1 MTSLLSLVTIKRK
14 AFVVPHQVPSNVRL
28 KAAREIRHAV
38 ESGRVSREDLA
49 AAMAGGDAGIAALM
63 CRKHALHSAMTM
75 PSDGLMMQWTPEPDT
90 IALVESLLQPWAK
103 ARGKSTSYELEDP
116 GQICRPTG
124 PLRGNAVSDF
134 ELLASPEKIT
144 IIGGTGGGILTAG
157 IRRIYLNRPHL
168 KNPPLTYFGDSIA
181 HWEGETLVLDA
192 IGYNEKTWF
201 TRDPQRHTEALHI
214 SERWKFVAND
224 TWLEKT
230 ITVDDRFA
238 LTAPFTVTWYFE
250 KLSDDIPQPERLCLD
265 TPEARRAW
273 VKLYKQYERDYEQER
288 KNMGSEVKLTE
299 ER

>member
-1 MTSLLSLVTIKRK
+1 MNRIERTIHRSVLVLI
-14 AFVVPHQVPSNVRL
+14 AV
-28 KAAREIRHAV
+28 AAVAGILAWP
-38 ESGRVSREDLA
+38 A
-49 AAMAGGDAGIAALM
+49 AAQTGGSAAGKKTAAPAGWQEKWVGMYEGQDRAGKLAPPGVKVL
-63 CRKHALHSAMTM
+63 
-75 PSDGLMMQWTPEPDT
+75 PPPERDT
-90 IALVESLLQPWAK
+90 IELVESLLQPWAK
-103 ARGKSTSYELEDP
+103 AREKSTSYELEDP
-116 GQICRPTG
+116 GQLCRPTG
-124 PLRGNAVSDF
+124 PLRGNAVAEF
-134 ELLASPEKIT
+134 ELVASPEKIT
-144 IIGGTGGGILTAG
+144 IIGGTGGGILTGG

-192 IGYNEKTWF
+192 VGYNEKTWF

-224 TWLEKT
+224 KWLEKT

-250 KLSDDIPQPERLCLD
+250 KLAHDTPQPERLCLD

-273 VKLYKQYERDYEQER
+273 LKLYRQYERDYEEER
-288 KNMGSEVKLTE
+288 KNMGSEVSLTE

>member
-1 MTSLLSLVTIKRK
+1 MNRVPGTLCRFAIVLIAVTVAAGIC
-14 AFVVPHQVPSNVRL
+14 AVP
-28 KAAREIRHAV
+28 
-38 ESGRVSREDLA
+38 A
-49 AAMAGGDAGIAALM
+49 AAQTSGSAAGKKTAAPASWQEKWVGM
-63 CRKHALHSAMTM
+63 YEGQDRRGQVAPPGFKAY
-75 PSDGLMMQWTPEPDT
+75 PPEPDT
-90 IALVESLLQPWAK
+90 IALVESLLQPWTK

-157 IRRIYLNRPHL
+157 IRRIYLSRPHL

-273 VKLYKQYERDYEQER
+273 VKLYKQYERDYEEER

>member
-1 MTSLLSLVTIKRK
+1 MNRVPGTLCRFAMVLIAVTVAAGLSAL
-14 AFVVPHQVPSNVRL
+14 P
-28 KAAREIRHAV
+28 
-38 ESGRVSREDLA
+38 A
-49 AAMAGGDAGIAALM
+49 AAQTSGSAAGKKTAAPAGWQEKWVGMYEGQDRQGKVAPPGFQV
-63 CRKHALHSAMTM
+63 LH
-75 PSDGLMMQWTPEPDT
+75 PPEPDT

>member
-1 MTSLLSLVTIKRK
+1 MS
-14 AFVVPHQVPSNVRL
+14 RL
-28 KAAREIRHAV
+28 QP
-38 ESGRVSREDLA
+38 
-49 AAMAGGDAGIAALM
+49 ALF
-63 CRKHALHSAMTM
+63 RSAMCLLAVSLTTAICPM
-75 PSDGLMMQWTPEPDT
+75 PGAAQSSDGSAGTRTAPPTNWQQKWVGMYEGQDREGKIAPPGFKASPPEPDT
-90 IALVESLLQPWAK
+90 ITLVESRLQPWAK
-103 ARGKSTSYELEDP
+103 ARGQSTSYELEDP

-144 IIGGTGGGILTAG
+144 IIVGTGGGILTAG
-157 IRRIYLNRPHL
+157 IRRIYLNRSHL
-168 KNPPLTYFGDSIA
+168 KNPPLTYLGDSIA

-238 LTAPFTVTWYFE
+238 LTAPFQLAANV
-250 KLSDDIPQPERLCLD
+250 S
-265 TPEARRAW
+265 
-273 VKLYKQYERDYEQER
+273 
-288 KNMGSEVKLTE
+288 
-299 ER
+299 